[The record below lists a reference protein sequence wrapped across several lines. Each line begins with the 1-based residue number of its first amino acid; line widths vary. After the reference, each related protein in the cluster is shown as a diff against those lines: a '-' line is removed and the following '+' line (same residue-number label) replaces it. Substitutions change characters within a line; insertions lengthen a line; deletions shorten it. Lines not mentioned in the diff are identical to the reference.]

1 MFIDEIDSLLTSRSE
16 GEHESSR
23 KIKTEFLVQLD
34 GATCSGEE
42 RVGPL
47 LVLVVSKYILD
58 NQVLVVGATNRPQEL
73 DDAARRRLV
82 KRLYIPLPDE
92 EARVS
97 ILARLLARERH
108 EVTGAQLARVSAL
121 TEGYSG
127 ADMANLCREAAYG
140 PIRSLDMSQ
149 IASVRAD
156 QVRWVE

>member
-1 MFIDEIDSLLTSRSE
+1 MLGRGEGGSLIS
-16 GEHESSR
+16 
-23 KIKTEFLVQLD
+23 
-34 GATCSGEE
+34 
-42 RVGPL
+42 VG
-47 LVLVVSKYILD
+47 SKYILD
-58 NQVLVVGATNRPQEL
+58 KQVLVVGATNRPQEL

-156 QVRWVE
+156 QVR

>member
-1 MFIDEIDSLLTSRSE
+1 M
-16 GEHESSR
+16 
-23 KIKTEFLVQLD
+23 
-34 GATCSGEE
+34 
-42 RVGPL
+42 
-47 LVLVVSKYILD
+47 LVVNICKYILD

-156 QVRWVE
+156 QVRWVECIV

>member
-1 MFIDEIDSLLTSRSE
+1 M
-16 GEHESSR
+16 
-23 KIKTEFLVQLD
+23 
-34 GATCSGEE
+34 
-42 RVGPL
+42 
-47 LVLVVSKYILD
+47 
-58 NQVLVVGATNRPQEL
+58 GATNRPQEL

-156 QVRWVE
+156 QVRWVECECGDDVSRPINYEGLMAAPRQAKASVSQQDLDQYEE